1 MNRRRSESDLEMM
14 RRSHPRSRRHLH
26 GNSER
31 RRQNN
36 PHHRTR
42 RATVDTHHGGSTSS
56 DDESMFDIRNI
67 QVFENEG
74 GQSQSQQLVIYD
86 EEQAEKIEPDG
97 SHINNIMEE
106 DAVMLIEGEKED
118 DCQLYL
124 PPPSSNSGG
133 NEKDGTSFDVD
144 VDEMD
149 VQVDASTHP
158 HHQHSGSGKKKKSRK
173 KKRKRRSSKHQRY
186 AE

>member
-14 RRSHPRSRRHLH
+14 RRSHPHRRHLH

-36 PHHRTR
+36 PHRTR
-42 RATVDTHHGGSTSS
+42 RTTVDTYHGGSTSS

-67 QVFENEG
+67 EVFENEG

-86 EEQAEKIEPDG
+86 EEQAEKIDPDG

-118 DCQLYL
+118 DCQHLYL
-124 PPPSSNSGG
+124 PPPSSSSGG
-133 NEKDGTSFDVD
+133 NEKYGTSFDVD
-144 VDEMD
+144 VDDMD
-149 VQVDASTHP
+149 VQVDASTH
-158 HHQHSGSGKKKKSRK
+158 HQHSGKKKKSRK
-173 KKRKRRSSKHQRY
+173 KKRKSSKHQQY
-186 AE
+186 AQ

>member
-14 RRSHPRSRRHLH
+14 RRSHPRSRHLH

-36 PHHRTR
+36 PHRTR

-67 QVFENEG
+67 EVFEKEGEG
-74 GQSQSQQLVIYD
+74 GEQSQSQQLVIYD
-86 EEQAEKIEPDG
+86 EEQAEKIDPDG

-106 DAVMLIEGEKED
+106 DGVGVLLIEGEKED
-118 DCQLYL
+118 DCQHLYL
-124 PPPSSNSGG
+124 PPPSSSSEG
-133 NEKDGTSFDVD
+133 NEKYGTSFDVD

-149 VQVDASTHP
+149 VQVDASTH
-158 HHQHSGSGKKKKSRK
+158 HQHSGKKKK
-173 KKRKRRSSKHQRY
+173 KRKSSKHQRY
-186 AE
+186 AQ